1 MCIRDRPYAIDFEMR
16 TVSQIYAHSAGM
28 IFGGDWNG
36 ETCPPGTSFD
46 EWYKH
51 DNCFNHF
58 YNTNTI
64 YNDSNPNRVEF
75 QLLFERIDRL
85 QWCDDCGGSPMK
97 RVGDVGD
104 LERIGNVNPKDWN
117 HFRIEVRQDSIR
129 LYAAPAGQALQ
140 LEYEYNDTRW
150 ISSPYFGLFAST
162 DVIDNLTWRFEYVQV
177 MPLD

>member
-1 MCIRDRPYAIDFEMR
+1 MYKR
-16 TVSQIYAHSAGM
+16 Q
-28 IFGGDWNG
+28 
-36 ETCPPGTSFD
+36 
-46 EWYKH
+46 WYKH